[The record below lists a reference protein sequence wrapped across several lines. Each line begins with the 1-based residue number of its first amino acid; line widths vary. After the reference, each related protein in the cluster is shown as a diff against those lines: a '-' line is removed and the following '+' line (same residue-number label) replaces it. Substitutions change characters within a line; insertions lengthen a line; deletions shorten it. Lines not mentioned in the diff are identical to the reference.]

1 MTGTL
6 HCRELVWQ
14 GSHPL
19 SMYEFV
25 HATWP
30 KCCSYSI
37 HNSHTCIDVADELR
51 FPLACI
57 CAFLEQNDLWL
68 LQGAQSLIIWL
79 IKARLGVD
87 APLHKHAAR

>member
-1 MTGTL
+1 
-6 HCRELVWQ
+6 
-14 GSHPL
+14 
-19 SMYEFV
+19 MYEFV